1 MSELRSSI
9 DHLLVGVSGSIAILS
24 LPTYL
29 VALRAA
35 FASEVRVIMT
45 AAAAQLLSPSTVALL
60 CDEVFLDE
68 KPTSQKK
75 PGHIELANWADMF
88 LILPAS
94 ANILGQAANGLA
106 QNLLTTTILASPIPV
121 IFCPNL
127 NQTMWSKE
135 AVQRNIRTLTE
146 DGHLVVEPEHAP
158 AYEVGTGEVADTLVL
173 PEPDTLIRDLN
184 NMLRQFEGPT
194 GSRRRDAP

>member
-1 MSELRSSI
+1 LSEPRASI
-9 DHLLVGVSGSIAILS
+9 DHLLVGVSGSIAILN

-35 FASEVRVIMT
+35 FAGEVRVIMT

-60 CDEVFLDE
+60 CEEVLVDEE
-68 KPTSQKK
+68 PTSQKK
-75 PGHIELANWADMF
+75 PGHVELANWADMF

-94 ANILGQAANGLA
+94 ANILGQVANGLA

-127 NQTMWSKE
+127 NRTMWSKK
-135 AVQRNIRTLTE
+135 AVQRNLRTLAE
-146 DGHLVVEPEHAP
+146 DGHLVVEPEHAS
-158 AYEVGTGEVADTLVL
+158 AYEVGTGEMSDTLVL
-173 PEPDTLIRDLN
+173 PETAVLVRHLKS
-184 NMLRQFEGPT
+184 MLQQIEVATESRQQE
-194 GSRRRDAP
+194 AL

>member
-1 MSELRSSI
+1 MSEPRSSI
-9 DHLLVGVSGSIAILS
+9 DHLLVGVSGSIAILN

-35 FASEVRVIMT
+35 FAREVRVIMT
-45 AAAAQLLSPSTVALL
+45 GAAAQLLSPSTVALL

-68 KPTSQKK
+68 VPTSQKR
-75 PGHIELANWADMF
+75 PGHVELANWADMF

-106 QNLLTTTILASPIPV
+106 QNLLTTTILASQTPV

-127 NQTMWSKE
+127 NEKMWSKE
-135 AVQRNIRTLTE
+135 AVQRNLRTLTE
-146 DGHLVVEPEHAP
+146 DGHVVVGPKHAP
-158 AYEVGTGEVADTLVL
+158 AYEVGTGVVTDTLVL
-173 PEPDTLIRDLN
+173 PEPDVLIGRLEK
-184 NMLRQFEGPT
+184 MLRQF
-194 GSRRRDAP
+194 

>member
-1 MSELRSSI
+1 MSEPHSSI
-9 DHLLVGVSGSIAILS
+9 DHLLVGVSGSIAILN

-35 FASEVRVIMT
+35 FAREVRVIMT
-45 AAAAQLLSPSTVALL
+45 VAAAQLLSPSTVALL

-68 KPTSQKK
+68 KPTSEKK

-88 LILPAS
+88 VILPAS
-94 ANILGQAANGLA
+94 ANILGQVANGLA

-121 IFCPNL
+121 VFCPNL
-127 NQTMWSKE
+127 NQTMWRKT
-135 AVQRNIRTLTE
+135 AVQRNLRTITE
-146 DGHLVVEPEHAP
+146 DGHFVVDPEHAA

-173 PEPDTLIRDLN
+173 PEPAVLIQHLE
-184 NMLRQFEGPT
+184 NMLQQFSVSTENR
-194 GSRRRDAP
+194 S

>member
-1 MSELRSSI
+1 MSEPRASI
-9 DHLLVGVSGSIAILS
+9 DHLLVGVSGSIAILN

-29 VALRAA
+29 VALRAT
-35 FASEVRVIMT
+35 FAGEVRVIMT

-60 CDEVFLDE
+60 CEEVLVDEE
-68 KPTSQKK
+68 PTSQKK
-75 PGHIELANWADMF
+75 PGHVELANWADMF

-94 ANILGQAANGLA
+94 ANILGQVANGLA

-127 NQTMWSKE
+127 NRTMWSKK
-135 AVQRNIRTLTE
+135 AVQRNLRTLAE
-146 DGHLVVEPEHAP
+146 DGHLMVEPEHAP

-173 PEPDTLIRDLN
+173 PEPAVLIRHLKS
-184 NMLRQFEGPT
+184 MLQQIEVATESRQQE
-194 GSRRRDAP
+194 AL